1 MSEYY
6 YILSLYKNK
15 KRYLT
20 KLILLSALLL
30 GVASFIAALDIFRI
44 SPFIWYVLAAGIVL
58 VQMKKMKV
66 ESENYEQLLLFLQN
80 YQPEILKNDELV
92 FFIDYQLKHYFDRE
106 SSELFARLKN
116 KNTADDTKSIIDL
129 NEIIGEIRAY
139 YTYLAD
145 DQELKENIEI
155 SLKWY
160 RDSVENRKQNLV

>member
-6 YILSLYKNK
+6 YILSLYKEK
-15 KRYLT
+15 QRYLV
-20 KLILLSALLL
+20 KIILLSVLLL
-30 GVASFIAALDIFRI
+30 VVTSFVVVLDLFRI
-44 SPFIWYVLAAGIVL
+44 SPFIWYLLAAGIVL